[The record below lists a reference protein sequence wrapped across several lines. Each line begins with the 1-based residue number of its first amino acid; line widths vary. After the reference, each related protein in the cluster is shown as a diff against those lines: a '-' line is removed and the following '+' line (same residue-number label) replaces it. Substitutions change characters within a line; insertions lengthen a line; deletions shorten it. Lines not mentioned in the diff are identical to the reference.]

1 MSHLKS
7 FPSVLLL
14 TLLTLLSVL
23 AVAPLAAAPKKTTA
37 TGTLTIEGQVNVL
50 KFGWASQG
58 RNEAEDREFLV
69 LLFADRDLPPAD
81 QAPAR
86 LAELAGAGKVVA
98 LRVIWSTGFDWLAAT
113 PYHAKLAD
121 SGKRAA
127 ETPTLNLDAFDEVN
141 IEADV
146 RSKRLGQQVHF
157 NARIA
162 GPILKVSAVE
172 IEPPA
177 RVEELETD
185 AAAELEDSGP
195 TGSDPKSLK
204 MRLGKLGYAFEP
216 EFFYSALSDGN
227 LEAVELFLK
236 LGQSP
241 NYSENDNHVMIIA
254 AQRCEG
260 DPVENRTP
268 ILKALIAAGGDVD
281 AKDINGSTPL
291 LWAAQLCDAEAV
303 KALIAAKANVNAK
316 AKGGAN
322 PLMMAKVFNRTEIV
336 ALLVKAGAKD

>member
-1 MSHLKS
+1 MSHSPKVLPLFVS
-7 FPSVLLL
+7 TLLVLL
-14 TLLTLLSVL
+14 
-23 AVAPLAAAPKKTTA
+23 AAAPLAAAPKKTA
-37 TGTLTIEGQVNVL
+37 AAGTLTVDGEVTVL
-50 KFGWASQG
+50 KFGWAGMG
-58 RNEAEDREFLV
+58 RNEEEDRELLV

-81 QAPAR
+81 QEPAR
-86 LAELAGAGKVVA
+86 LLELTQAGKLTA
-98 LRVIWSTGFDWLAAT
+98 LRVIWSTGYDWLAAT

-121 SGKRAA
+121 SGKRAS

-146 RSKRLGQQVHF
+146 RSKRLGQKVHF

-162 GPILKVSAVE
+162 GPITKLSAVA

-177 RVEELETD
+177 QVEAMEHEEAEQAE
-185 AAAELEDSGP
+185 AAAP
-195 TGSDPKSLK
+195 TGTDSKSLK
-204 MRLGKLGYAFEP
+204 LRLGQLGYAFEP
-216 EFFYSALSDGN
+216 EFFQSAVADGN

-241 NYSENDNHVMIIA
+241 NYTENDTPTMILA
-254 AQRCEG
+254 ALRCVGE
-260 DPVENRTP
+260 PIESRTP
-268 ILKALIAAGGDVD
+268 VLKALIAAGGNVE

-291 LWAAQLCDAEAV
+291 LWAAQHCDAEAV

-322 PLMMAKVFNRTEIV
+322 PLMMAKVFNRTDIV
-336 ALLVKAGAKD
+336 ELLVKAGAKE

>member
-1 MSHLKS
+1 MSHSPKVLPLFVS
-7 FPSVLLL
+7 TLLVLL
-14 TLLTLLSVL
+14 
-23 AVAPLAAAPKKTTA
+23 AAAPLAAAPKKTTA
-37 TGTLTIEGQVNVL
+37 AGTLTVDGEVTVL
-50 KFGWASQG
+50 KFGWAGMG
-58 RNEAEDREFLV
+58 RNEEEDRELLV

-81 QAPAR
+81 QEPAR
-86 LAELAGAGKVVA
+86 LLELTQAGKLTA
-98 LRVIWSTGFDWLAAT
+98 LRVIWSTGYDWLAAT

-121 SGKRAA
+121 SGKRAS

-146 RSKRLGQQVHF
+146 RSKRLGQKVHF

-162 GPILKVSAVE
+162 GPITKLSAVA

-177 RVEELETD
+177 QVEAMEHEE
-185 AAAELEDSGP
+185 AEQAEAVAP
-195 TGSDPKSLK
+195 TGNDPKSLK
-204 MRLGKLGYAFEP
+204 LRLGQLGYAFEP
-216 EFFYSALSDGN
+216 EFFQSAVADGN

-241 NYSENDNHVMIIA
+241 NYTENDTPTMILA
-254 AQRCEG
+254 ALRCVGE
-260 DPVENRTP
+260 PIESRTP
-268 ILKALIAAGGDVD
+268 VLKALIAAGGNVE

-291 LWAAQLCDAEAV
+291 LWAAQHCDAEAV

-322 PLMMAKVFNRTEIV
+322 PLMMAKVFNRTDIV
-336 ALLVKAGAKD
+336 ELLVKAGAKE